1 MPLTLEIHNMKL
13 SKGFTLLELMIVV
26 VVISILAVI
35 AYPSYLDSIRKAR
48 RADALSALTV
58 AQMAQQKLRS
68 NCRFYGGTL
77 GAANNCDATAAASMV
92 RLAAMSP
99 DDWYAITLSNA
110 GATSFTVTATPQGDQ
125 VNDDAG
131 GVGCTM
137 VLSVS
142 AANPNG
148 LRTPAD
154 CW

>member
-1 MPLTLEIHNMKL
+1 MKA
-13 SKGFTLLELMIVV
+13 SKGFTLIELMIVI

-35 AYPSYLDSIRKAR
+35 AYPSYLDSIRRAR
-48 RADALSALTV
+48 RTDAQAALAI
-58 AQMAQQKLRS
+58 AQQEQQKLRS
-68 NCRFYGGTL
+68 NCRFYGETL
-77 GAANNCDATAAASMV
+77 GAANNCDATAAASTV

-137 VLSVS
+137 VLTVS

-154 CW
+154 CWP